1 MCLEITGRYMYQ
13 IKENGRIQS
22 LPYDKFLSLGAE
34 SLSEEELLAIILRT
48 GTKGEDAVTLA
59 CRVLE
64 VCGRR
69 QGILGLHHVT
79 LKELMQIKG
88 IGEVKAVKLKAIAEL
103 SSRIAAS
110 RVEQDVFFR
119 CPAEVSEAYMERMRH
134 LEKEYCIAV
143 YMDSKDSRIKDANL
157 SIGNLNSSILSARE
171 IFRQA
176 LLCNAA
182 SVILLHNHPS
192 GDSTPS
198 KEDISLTL
206 RLKEAAKIMEIHLLD
221 HIIIGDNTYTSL
233 KEKGVL

>member
-1 MCLEITGRYMYQ
+1 MYQ
-13 IKENGRIQS
+13 KKENGKIQS
-22 LPYDKFLSLGAE
+22 LPYEKFLSRGAE

-64 VCGRR
+64 VCGGRR
-69 QGILGLHHVT
+69 GISGLHHVS
-79 LKELMQIKG
+79 LSDLMQIKG

-110 RVEQDVFFR
+110 KVESDVCFR
-119 CPAEVSEAYMERMRH
+119 HPGQVAGAYMEQLRH
-134 LEKEYCIAV
+134 LEKEHCVAV
-143 YMDSKDSRIKDANL
+143 YMDSKDSRIKDVQL
-157 SIGNLNSSILSARE
+157 SVGNLNSSILSARE

-176 LLCNAA
+176 LMCNAA

-192 GDSTPS
+192 GDATPS
-198 KEDISLTL
+198 KEDVALTM
-206 RLKEAAKIMEIHLLD
+206 RLKEASKIMEIPLLD

>member
-1 MCLEITGRYMYQ
+1 MFQ
-13 IKENGRIQS
+13 KKENGKIQI
-22 LPYDKFLSLGAE
+22 LPYDKFLTYGADT
-34 SLSEEELLAIILRT
+34 LSDEELLAIILRT

-59 CRVLE
+59 CRVIEL
-64 VCGRR
+64 CGDKR
-69 QGILGLHHVT
+69 GILGLHHVT
-79 LKELMQIKG
+79 IKELMQING

-110 RVEQDVFFR
+110 KVGQDLYFR
-119 CPAEVSEAYMERMRH
+119 QPCDVAEAYMEQMRH
-134 LEKEYCIAV
+134 LEKENCIAV
-143 YMDSKDSRIKDANL
+143 YMDSKDSRISDVRL
-157 SIGNLNSSILSARE
+157 SVGNLNSSILSARE

-192 GDSTPS
+192 GDPRPS

-206 RLKEAAKIMEIHLLD
+206 QLKEAAKIMEIPLLD

>member
-1 MCLEITGRYMYQ
+1 MYQ
-13 IKENGRIQS
+13 TKENGRIQS
-22 LPYDKFLSLGAE
+22 LPYEKFMERGAE

-64 VCGRR
+64 LCGGRR
-69 QGILGLHHVT
+69 GILGLHHVT

-110 RVEQDVFFR
+110 RVDYDVCFR
-119 CPAEVSEAYMERMRH
+119 QPGEVARAYMERLRH
-134 LEKEYCIAV
+134 LEKEHCVAV
-143 YMDSKDSRIKDANL
+143 FMDSKDSRIKDVEL
-157 SIGNLNSSILSARE
+157 SIGNINSSILSARE

-176 LLCNAA
+176 LMCNAA

-192 GDSTPS
+192 GDATPS
-198 KEDISLTL
+198 REDIALTL
-206 RLKEAAKIMEIHLLD
+206 RLKEASKIMEIPLLD